1 MSDRPLRSPDD
12 LDRTM
17 AVKLLRSLAP
27 TLADAVLA
35 GSQTPRAVEVRR
47 LWWRRLYA
55 RGWSVQRIAAVS
67 GRDRTTVQRA
77 LGGET

>member
-1 MSDRPLRSPDD
+1 MTPDD

-17 AVKLLRSLAP
+17 AAWLLHNLAP
-27 TLADAVLA
+27 ELADAVLA

-47 LWWRRLYA
+47 RWWRQLHA
-55 RGWSVQRIAAVS
+55 WGWSPQRIAAVS

-77 LGGET
+77 LEEET